1 MPLRTLAHVLHHHL
15 KQPTTNSTQSLL
27 SQIKPPLHLNLQ
39 SEALHTQV
47 PMTIKPH
54 FISHSEPAATQSLAP
69 EVTSGVLVETL
80 QHSFS
85 ESRSHLRQM
94 PSKFQHSASNKLFIV
109 PSSQDHSVP
118 QVNQIAETSVTQ
130 QPSQLR
136 VTGPF
141 GFLKSDPFMAT
152 PTPNPVTHAKM
163 RHSDSVTLTV
173 AYKTSSFQ
181 PLQPSPTLS
190 QTTQTDP
197 QHSSTLSFLPKFHL
211 ELSTIQ
217 YNLPSTE
224 LPSSLIP
231 TPPITEIHLST
242 TTPSASSKLSQTQPE
257 SSPTQNS
264 QLPFSTIRP
273 SDQSLHPSLL
283 DAEVV
288 QQVNRSHWLNTT
300 HESHPVQPE
309 LTDWL
314 KRNTSQSPMTSN
326 DPR

>member
-1 MPLRTLAHVLHHHL
+1 
-15 KQPTTNSTQSLL
+15 
-27 SQIKPPLHLNLQ
+27 
-39 SEALHTQV
+39 
-47 PMTIKPH
+47 
-54 FISHSEPAATQSLAP
+54 
-69 EVTSGVLVETL
+69 
-80 QHSFS
+80 
-85 ESRSHLRQM
+85 
-94 PSKFQHSASNKLFIV
+94 
-109 PSSQDHSVP
+109 
-118 QVNQIAETSVTQ
+118 
-130 QPSQLR
+130 
-136 VTGPF
+136 
-141 GFLKSDPFMAT
+141 MAT

-231 TPPITEIHLST
+231 TPPISEIHLST